1 MYVPYVHDVTWS
13 GGLWWLKKK
22 KKVDAHQIVRDGRE
36 NPVTPSGLAT
46 KNRFISRQ
54 TTKLL
59 IEGSIIDYGPSTKM

>member
-1 MYVPYVHDVTWS
+1 MSMMLPDLEVYD
-13 GGLWWLKKK
+13 GLKK

-46 KNRFISRQ
+46 KNHFISRQ